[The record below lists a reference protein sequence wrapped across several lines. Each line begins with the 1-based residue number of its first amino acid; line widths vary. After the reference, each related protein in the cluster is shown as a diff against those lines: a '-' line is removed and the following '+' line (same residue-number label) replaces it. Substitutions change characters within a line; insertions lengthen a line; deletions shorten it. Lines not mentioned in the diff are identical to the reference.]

1 MSKFN
6 LNKLAPMLDKTG
18 AGLAKAG
25 RVAVDVVKDRNFQ
38 IGVLT
43 ALPTT
48 ISAFFLIKKYQRQA
62 EEKEALYK
70 KALAKHNAVIKE
82 LDAKVEIDKERQDR
96 LLAYDSKLKKE
107 MSGQQSE
114 IQELKKQIA
123 ELEKKKAN
131 DE

>member
-18 AGLAKAG
+18 AGLAKTG
-25 RVAVDVVKDRNFQ
+25 KAVVNIAKDRNFQ

-48 ISAFFLIKKYQRQA
+48 VSAFFLIEKYKKQA
-62 EEKEALYK
+62 EEKEQLYK

-82 LDAKVEIDKERQDR
+82 LDAKTVIDKERQDR
-96 LLAYDSKLKKE
+96 LLAYESKLKKE
-107 MSGQQSE
+107 MSA
-114 IQELKKQIA
+114 LKS
-123 ELEKKKAN
+123 
-131 DE
+131 